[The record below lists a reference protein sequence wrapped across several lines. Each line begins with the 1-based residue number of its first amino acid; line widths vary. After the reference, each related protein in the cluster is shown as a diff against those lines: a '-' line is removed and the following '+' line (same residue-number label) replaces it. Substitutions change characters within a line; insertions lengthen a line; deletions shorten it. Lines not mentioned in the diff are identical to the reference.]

1 MDIRLVRGFQIS
13 VIVGLAI
20 GLWMN
25 SWSLVLV
32 CVVSGIVVY
41 VASQKIESLT
51 GDGYTENDTNYDA
64 DGMYIDDG
72 DIYGDIYGD
81 IDPLDEDNSG
91 DGASNNIRQLEEDQQ
106 CNSGKINLAQ
116 NIRVPLYKEKDWK
129 FVKPWFQMGATQQYM
144 YRPTQQRTVQPLG
157 VREKFVKFWAKD
169 ANAFATKDMY
179 TIPRSGEC
187 PTRIEPSI

>member
-1 MDIRLVRGFQIS
+1 MEIRLVQGFQIS
-13 VIVGLAI
+13 VIVGLAV

-41 VASQKIESLT
+41 VASQKLESLS
-51 GDGYTENDTNYDA
+51 DGYTENDDSDVDN
-64 DGMYIDDG
+64 MYIDG
-72 DIYGDIYGD
+72 N
-81 IDPLDEDNSG
+81 IDSNPIDANHEALNT
-91 DGASNNIRQLEEDQQ
+91 SNNIRQHVDQQ
-106 CNSGKINLAQ
+106 QRDDPKSGKTNLTQ